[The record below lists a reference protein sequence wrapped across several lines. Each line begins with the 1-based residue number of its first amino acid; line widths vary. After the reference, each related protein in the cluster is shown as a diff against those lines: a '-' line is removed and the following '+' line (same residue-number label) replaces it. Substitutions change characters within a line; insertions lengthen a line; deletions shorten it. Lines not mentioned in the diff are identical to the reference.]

1 MLKEGTLVMSAR
13 HMSADELDDARADN
27 DLVADAREAQ
37 QWADDALRTIEA
49 LPEEDRPH
57 IPAWLDILLT
67 CAVTIVFVVF
77 MRTFVVDAYEIPTG
91 SMLET
96 IQLGDRVLGEKL
108 SYRFRSPRA
117 GEVVTFKDPTDP
129 EVTLIKR
136 VIATEGQTVDLVGGV
151 VCVDG
156 IALDEPY
163 TLGKESE
170 PIGRHAE
177 NLAEDISYPYVVPEG
192 CIWVMGDNRTNSL
205 DSRYFGPVSV
215 DSVTSH
221 AMFIF
226 WPFDDAATL

>member
-1 MLKEGTLVMSAR
+1 MSAR

-108 SYRFRSPRA
+108 ATASGAPGRGRS
-117 GEVVTFKDPTDP
+117 
-129 EVTLIKR
+129 
-136 VIATEGQTVDLVGGV
+136 
-151 VCVDG
+151 
-156 IALDEPY
+156 
-163 TLGKESE
+163 
-170 PIGRHAE
+170 
-177 NLAEDISYPYVVPEG
+177 
-192 CIWVMGDNRTNSL
+192 
-205 DSRYFGPVSV
+205 
-215 DSVTSH
+215 
-221 AMFIF
+221 
-226 WPFDDAATL
+226 